1 MTAEEA
7 ADLCG
12 VSRQTIQAWYNEGLQ
27 RKPTQEQLIRFL
39 ANRTGYAAGSERE
52 RLARAQAEK
61 FELENQ
67 RRRGELVLTDD
78 VKQIVEALAAD
89 LNARHDGFA
98 GRFSSEIPA
107 ITDAAIGRERLLDEL
122 RDVRSAF
129 ADAAE
134 KLADTVRRGAGVL
147 EEQPPEAEE
156 EPRPV
161 GRSGAKATGRKRRA
175 RAVEE

>member
-7 ADLCG
+7 ADACG

-27 RKPTQEQLIRFL
+27 RKPTQVQLLRFL
-39 ANRTGYAAGSERE
+39 AHRTGYAAGSERE

-61 FELENQ
+61 FELDNQ
-67 RRRGELVLTDD
+67 RRRGELVLADD
-78 VKQIVEALAAD
+78 VRQIFEALAAD
-89 LNARHDGFA
+89 LNARHDGCA
-98 GRFSSEIPA
+98 GRFSSEIPG
-107 ITDAAIGRERLLDEL
+107 ITDAAIGRERLLDEF

-147 EEQPPEAEE
+147 EELPAEAEE
-156 EPRPV
+156 KPGPV
-161 GRSGAKATGRKRRA
+161 GRSGKKASRGKRRA
-175 RAVEE
+175 RAVEK